1 MGVKVS
7 KEINLI
13 NDKYNV
19 YIEYNNEKQDKLDF
33 RSIKLH
39 NNVYYAYSYIPK
51 IFNKSNVIRNFK
63 IIVIRKKSIFKT
75 YNINITLDKLSSS
88 VFKNNKES
96 LLENTF
102 YDNDI
107 EVIIRYNNNFEV
119 KNILIKLENL

>member
-1 MGVKVS
+1 
-7 KEINLI
+7 
-13 NDKYNV
+13 
-19 YIEYNNEKQDKLDF
+19 YNNEKQDKLDF